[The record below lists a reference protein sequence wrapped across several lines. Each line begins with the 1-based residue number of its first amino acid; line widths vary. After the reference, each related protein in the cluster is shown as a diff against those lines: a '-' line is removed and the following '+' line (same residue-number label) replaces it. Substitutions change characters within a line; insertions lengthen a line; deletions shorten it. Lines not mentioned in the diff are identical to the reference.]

1 MDEQVK
7 MKPQE
12 SRKTRIVQMRGQFDS
27 FHEPDSQRLRA
38 CVRTQRSFPIFGFT
52 VCVAIGFLFF
62 SVSRYYSL
70 GVRSVYDDD
79 HSYLIR
85 LLKPGRN
92 TCVIIER
99 EEEGGGV

>member
-1 MDEQVK
+1 MDKV
-7 MKPQE
+7 E
-12 SRKTRIVQMRGQFDS
+12 S
-27 FHEPDSQRLRA
+27 LRTHA
-38 CVRTQRSFPIFGFT
+38 EVLSIFGFT